1 MQLSNDDPLVRTA
14 VFGRQVEDFL
24 GSDVGRYIAQRA
36 SDEIDAAMHALKTAS
51 PSFWWGRRKIA
62 RLQEQI
68 AVAERV
74 IGWLADAVT
83 EGRQATQ
90 TLGGSND

>member
-1 MQLSNDDPLVRTA
+1 MQLSNEDPLVRAA

-24 GSDVGRYIAQRA
+24 SSDIGRHIAARA
-36 SDEIDAAMHALKTAS
+36 SDEIDAALHQLKSIS
-51 PSFWWGRRKIA
+51 PRFFWGRRKIA

-74 IGWLADAVT
+74 ISWLADAVT

-90 TLGGSND
+90 ALEDAND

>member
-1 MQLSNDDPLVRTA
+1 MQLSKDDPLVRTA
-14 VFGRQVEDFL
+14 VFGHQVEDWL
-24 GSDVGRYIAQRA
+24 NTDIGRFVAQKA
-36 SDEIDAAMHALKTAS
+36 AAEIDGLTQQLKTIS
-51 PSFWWGRRKIA
+51 PQFWWGRRKIA
-62 RLQEQI
+62 RIQNQI

-90 TLGGSND
+90 ALEDENG